1 MKKVAETILLVVAI
15 SLIVLVSATSFSGC
29 TKSQAYAVA
38 TWSND
43 LKQEFKVQDVNNRL
57 YNYQWFY
64 DQYQQ
69 CKAVAANAKLLD
81 GEERKGT
88 LMVLNSMVA
97 EYNSKSS
104 QVIDAALF
112 KGADL
117 PYRLDISDFGL

>member
-1 MKKVAETILLVVAI
+1 MKNALISIILSV
-15 SLIVLVSATSFSGC
+15 IVLMFFVCLHGC
-29 TKSQAYAVA
+29 TKKQAHAIA

-43 LKQEFKVQDVNNRL
+43 LKQEYKVQNVNNRL

-64 DQYQQ
+64 DQYQA
-69 CKAVAANAKLLD
+69 CKATAANAKLLE
-81 GEERKGT
+81 GEEQKGT
-88 LMVLNSMVA
+88 LMVLNSMIA

-112 KGADL
+112 KADDL

>member
-1 MKKVAETILLVVAI
+1 MKKIFIISILLSLFFI
-15 SLIVLVSATSFSGC
+15 SC
-29 TKSQAYAVA
+29 TKQQARYIA

-43 LKQEFKVQDVNNRL
+43 LKQEYKVQNVNNRL

-69 CKAVAANAKLLD
+69 CKATAANAKLLE
-81 GEERKGT
+81 GEEQKGT
-88 LMVLNSMVA
+88 LMVLNSMIA

-112 KGADL
+112 KADDL

>member
-1 MKKVAETILLVVAI
+1 MKNTLIAI
-15 SLIVLVSATSFSGC
+15 IISAFVLIVCSFFFNGC
-29 TKSQAYAVA
+29 TKSQAHAVA

-43 LKQEFKVQDVNNRL
+43 LKQEYKIQNVNNRL

-69 CKAVAANAKLLD
+69 CKATAANAKLLE
-81 GEERKGT
+81 GEEQKGT
-88 LMVLNSMVA
+88 LMVLNSMIA

-112 KGADL
+112 KADDL

>member
-1 MKKVAETILLVVAI
+1 MKKI
-15 SLIVLVSATSFSGC
+15 SFGIIAFAFIIIASAFLFNGC
-29 TKSQAYAVA
+29 TKSQAHAIA

-43 LKQEFKVQDVNNRL
+43 LKQEYKVQDVNNRL

-64 DQYQQ
+64 DQYQA
-69 CKAVAANAKLLD
+69 CKATAANAKLLE
-81 GEERKGT
+81 GEEQKGT
-88 LMVLNSMVA
+88 LMVLNSMIA

-112 KGADL
+112 KANDL

>member
-1 MKKVAETILLVVAI
+1 MKNTLIAI
-15 SLIVLVSATSFSGC
+15 IISAFVLIVCSFLFNGC
-29 TKSQAYAVA
+29 TKSQAHAVA

-43 LKQEFKVQDVNNRL
+43 LKQEYKIQNVNNRL

-69 CKAVAANAKLLD
+69 CKATAANAKLLE
-81 GEERKGT
+81 GEEQKGT
-88 LMVLNSMVA
+88 LMVLNSMIA

-112 KGADL
+112 KADDL